1 MTDFLLPDLGEGLT
15 EATIVAWHVA
25 VGDEVTRNQP
35 LAEVETA
42 KALVEL
48 PSPRAGRITALHAAE
63 GETLDVGA
71 PLVGFAAV
79 DAPTTST
86 PAADGAASSTSAAD
100 GRAADGATSADAPA
114 GAVLADTA
122 QGPAAATDSAATTSD
137 ATEAEARPQRQSV
150 LVGYGPVLPG
160 TGRPTRRPRTFPT
173 TPYERP
179 AAVDAGGP
187 TPRAMPPVRRRARD
201 LGVDLRTVHG
211 SGPGGR
217 ILRADVEARA
227 HGGTCCTGTRTST
240 SDVPVTSARG
250 SHSIPVTGLRK
261 QTAQA
266 MTDSA
271 FTAPHA
277 SVHVTIDVTDTLEL
291 LRRGGRDGRR
301 TSFLAAVCRAVVPA
315 VSRTPTANA
324 RFDAEARQIEVFDEV
339 RLGIAVATERGL
351 LVATLPAGA
360 TEDGP
365 ALTTA
370 IAETAETAREGALS
384 PSELTG
390 STLTVTNVGVFGVH
404 GGTPILNPGQ
414 STILALGALRKQP
427 WEHRGEV
434 ALRTVVT
441 LTLSFD
447 HRVLDGAEAS
457 AFLMDIAETLADPAT
472 LLVR

>member
-1 MTDFLLPDLGEGLT
+1 MSDFLLPDLGEGLT

-25 VGDEVTRNQP
+25 VGDEVERNQAI
-35 LAEVETA
+35 AEVETA

-48 PSPRAGRITALHAAE
+48 PSPRAGRITVLHAAE

-71 PLVGFAAV
+71 PLIGLADAEADATTV
-79 DAPTTST
+79 DAP
-86 PAADGAASSTSAAD
+86 
-100 GRAADGATSADAPA
+100 
-114 GAVLADTA
+114 
-122 QGPAAATDSAATTSD
+122 
-137 ATEAEARPQRQSV
+137 AEEPRLQRQQV

-160 TGRPTRRPRTFPT
+160 SGRPRRRPRTFPT

-179 AAVDAGGP
+179 AHAGEDGP

-227 HGGTCCTGTRTST
+227 QGGTCCGGSGTTASGGPAAAGT
-240 SDVPVTSARG
+240 G
-250 SHSIPVTGLRK
+250 SHTVPVTGLRK

-291 LRRGGRDGRR
+291 LRRGGRDRDR
-301 TSFLAAVCRAVVPA
+301 TSFLAAACRALVPA
-315 VSRTPTANA
+315 VGRTPAANA
-324 RFDAEARQIEVFDEV
+324 RFDAEAHQIEVFDEV

-351 LVATLPAGA
+351 LVATLPADAAG
-360 TEDGP
+360 TGP
-365 ALTTA
+365 ALSAA
-370 IAETAETAREGALS
+370 IAATAEKAREGALS
-384 PSELTG
+384 PAELTG

-414 STILALGALRKQP
+414 STILAIGALRTQP
-427 WEHRGEV
+427 WAHRGEV

-457 AFLMDIAETLADPAT
+457 AFLMDVAETLAEPAS

>member
-25 VGDEVTRNQP
+25 IGDEVTRNQP

-48 PSPRAGRITALHAAE
+48 PSPRAGQITALHAAE

-71 PLVGFAAV
+71 PLVGFAPVNA
-79 DAPTTST
+79 
-86 PAADGAASSTSAAD
+86 PAADGVAAD
-100 GRAADGATSADAPA
+100 GDA
-114 GAVLADTA
+114 
-122 QGPAAATDSAATTSD
+122 PAAATS
-137 ATEAEARPQRQSV
+137 AEAKPQRQSV
-150 LVGYGPVLPG
+150 LVGYGPVLSG
-160 TGRPTRRPRTFPT
+160 TGRPSRRPRTFPT

-179 AAVDAGGP
+179 EAADADGP

-227 HGGTCCTGTRTST
+227 HGGTCCSGAGAST
-240 SDVPVTSARG
+240 SDAPAVSVRG
-250 SHSIPVTGLRK
+250 SHTIPVTGLRK

-301 TSFLAAVCRAVVPA
+301 TSFLAAVCRALVPA
-315 VSRTPTANA
+315 VARTPAANA
-324 RFDAEARQIEVFDEV
+324 RFDAEARQIEVFDVV
-339 RLGIAVATERGL
+339 RPGIAVATERGL

-360 TEDGP
+360 AEDGP
-365 ALTTA
+365 GLTDA
-370 IAETAETAREGALS
+370 IAETAEKAREGSLS
-384 PSELTG
+384 PAELSG

-414 STILALGALRKQP
+414 STILALGALHRQP
-427 WEHRGEV
+427 WEHRGEI

>member
-1 MTDFLLPDLGEGLT
+1 MSDFLLPDLGEGLT

-25 VGDEVTRNQP
+25 VGDEVTRNQAI
-35 LAEVETA
+35 AEVETA

-71 PLVGFAAV
+71 PLIGFADAEADATTV
-79 DAPTTST
+79 DAP
-86 PAADGAASSTSAAD
+86 
-100 GRAADGATSADAPA
+100 
-114 GAVLADTA
+114 
-122 QGPAAATDSAATTSD
+122 
-137 ATEAEARPQRQSV
+137 AEEPRLQRQQV

-160 TGRPTRRPRTFPT
+160 SGRPRRRPRTFPT

-179 AAVDAGGP
+179 AHAGEDGP

-227 HGGTCCTGTRTST
+227 QGGTCCAGTGTPGADAPDGSG
-240 SDVPVTSARG
+240 RG
-250 SHSIPVTGLRK
+250 SHTVPVTGLRK

-291 LRRGGRDGRR
+291 LRHGGRDRDR
-301 TSFLAAVCRAVVPA
+301 TSFLAAACRALVPA
-315 VSRTPTANA
+315 VGRTPAANA

-339 RLGIAVATERGL
+339 RLGIAVATARGL
-351 LVATLPAGA
+351 LVATLPAEAAA
-360 TEDGP
+360 TGP
-365 ALTTA
+365 ALTAA
-370 IAETAETAREGALS
+370 IAGTAEKAREGSLS
-384 PSELTG
+384 PAELTG

-414 STILALGALRKQP
+414 STILAIGALRTQP
-427 WEHRGEV
+427 WAHRGEV

-457 AFLMDIAETLADPAT
+457 AFLMDVAETLAEPAS